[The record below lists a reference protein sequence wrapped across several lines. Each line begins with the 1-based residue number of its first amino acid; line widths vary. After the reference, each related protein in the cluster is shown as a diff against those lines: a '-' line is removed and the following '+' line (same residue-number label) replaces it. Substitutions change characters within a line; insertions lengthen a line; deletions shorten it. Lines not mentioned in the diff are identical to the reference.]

1 MRLPFK
7 EHSEGENPRV
17 QTQQTQTDK
26 LKTLSDNP
34 HKKPPTLCQD
44 LGTMIVLKLLLTQ
57 IFYLKFRNMTT
68 SSLTDTCSSCLR
80 VSTYVHRSVGM
91 SQAKTISSLE
101 NLLLTI
107 VMFLTKLILIRDPG
121 HLAFCVW
128 FDL

>member
-1 MRLPFK
+1 MK
-7 EHSEGENPRV
+7 EKTQECKHSKPKQRMPTRR
-17 QTQQTQTDK
+17 QTQNTV
-26 LKTLSDNP
+26 SDNA
-34 HKKPPTLCQD
+34 HKKTPTLCQD

-80 VSTYVHRSVGM
+80 VSTYVHRSVGT